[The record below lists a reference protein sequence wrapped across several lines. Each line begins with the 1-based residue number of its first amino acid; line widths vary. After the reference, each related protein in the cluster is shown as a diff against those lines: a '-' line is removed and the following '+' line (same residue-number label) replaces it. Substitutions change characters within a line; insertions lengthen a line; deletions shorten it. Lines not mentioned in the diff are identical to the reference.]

1 MASPTAI
8 DTLGAIGELGTSPRI
23 AVFRALVLGDLLCA
37 VPALRAL
44 RKAWPDGELT
54 LIGLPWAA
62 TLAERLPQVD
72 RFIEFPG
79 YPGLPERVPQLAA
92 LPGFLKELQQRPF
105 DLLVQLH
112 GSGRIV
118 NPLMAA
124 IGARHTAGF
133 VDAEGYSAEPALH
146 APWPTRGHEIERLLA
161 LTDHLGLP
169 RDGVQLEFP
178 LRDDDRQSLRQLWP
192 GAGTRPFV
200 CIHPGAQLPSRR
212 WAPERFAAVGDLL
225 AARGYE
231 VVITG
236 TAGEHPLADAVSR
249 AMRQPSTSLV
259 GKTSLWTLGALI
271 ESARLL
277 VCNDTGVSHIA
288 AALGTPSVVVSLGAD
303 VSRWAPLDRTLHRV
317 VWRNLPCRPC
327 GHAVCPYGH
336 ECATTLGVDAVADAV
351 LDVLEPRMS
360 APRALADALE
370 RGMWFANNSNTV
382 TPSSAAP

>member
-1 MASPTAI
+1 MARQMQLN
-8 DTLGAIGELGTSPRI
+8 DLGDSPRI
-23 AVFRALVLGDLLCA
+23 AVFRALVLGDMLCA

-44 RKAWPDGELT
+44 RKAWPGAELT

-62 TLAERLPQVD
+62 ALAERLPQVD

-124 IGARHTAGF
+124 CGARHTAGF
-133 VDAEGYSAEPALH
+133 VEAHSAETTESFSAEPALH
-146 APWPTRGHEIERLLA
+146 APWPTRGHEIERLLT
-161 LTDHLGLP
+161 LTDYLGLP
-169 RDGVQLEFP
+169 RDGMQLEVP
-178 LRDDDRQSLRQLWP
+178 LRDDDRQSLMQLWP
-192 GAGTRPFV
+192 GVKTRPYV

-212 WAPERFAAVGDLL
+212 WAPERFAAIGDLL
-225 AARGYE
+225 AARGYT

-259 GKTSLWTLGALI
+259 GQTNLWTLGALI
-271 ESARLL
+271 EGARLL
-277 VCNDTGVSHIA
+277 VCNDTGVSHIS
-288 AALGTPSVVVSLGAD
+288 AALGTPSIVVSLGAD
-303 VSRWAPLDRTLHRV
+303 VARWAPLDHTLHRV
-317 VWRNLPCRPC
+317 LWRNVSCRPC
-327 GHAVCPYGH
+327 SHAVCPYGH
-336 ECATTLGVDAVADAV
+336 PCATELGVDEVASAV
-351 LDVLEPRMS
+351 LDAIEPRRP
-360 APRALADALE
+360 APQALAE
-370 RGMWFANNSNTV
+370 PHVPGMWLANSNTV
-382 TPSSAAP
+382 TPSTAAP